1 MRRIFITGLFF
12 FVLSAS
18 YAQYYYNDI
27 VSLKTSNQ
35 LYLNLVKNN
44 IHEVTAQSLGSDNTP
59 TANFYYDR
67 HIENNGALIITNTTL
82 EATGATISF
91 EHYANDLLV
100 QSVDS
105 SANSTT
111 NVNYKYNEQGGNIA
125 LIETQTVD
133 TSASMQTEEKHQ
145 WFYTTNIPDSM
156 LRIKDNADTTV
167 VHFIKDDRKN
177 IIEETWQKKNKTIEH
192 YYYYYD
198 DKNRL
203 TDIVRF
209 NLLAKQMLPDFIFE
223 YNDNGSAA
231 QMTEIPQGSSD
242 YIIWAYI
249 YDERGLKTTDIL
261 YDKHHQLLGTV
272 NYSYQ

>member
-1 MRRIFITGLFF
+1 MRRIIVTILFF
-12 FVLSAS
+12 FLLATS
-18 YAQYYYNDI
+18 YSQYYYNDI

-35 LYLNLVKNN
+35 LYLNLIKNN
-44 IHEVTAQSLGSDNTP
+44 VHEITAQSLESDNTP
-59 TANFYYDR
+59 IANFYYNR
-67 HIENNGALIITNTTL
+67 RIENNGALIITNTTL
-82 EATGATISF
+82 EATGAIISF
-91 EHYANDLLV
+91 EHYANDLLA

-111 NVNYKYNEQGGNIA
+111 NVTYKYNEQGNIA
-125 LIETQTVD
+125 FIETQTVD

-145 WFYTTNIPDSM
+145 WFYTANIPDSM

-177 IIEETWQKKNKTIEH
+177 IIEEIWQKKNRTIEH

-223 YNDNGSAA
+223 YDDNGSVN
-231 QMTEIPQGSSD
+231 QMTEVPQGSSG

-249 YDERGLKTTDIL
+249 YNDRGLKTTDIL